1 MGAIP
6 QILDPIP
13 WVGGGYTPP
22 MPGRA
27 LADPKIRRAYIA
39 TKLVVFGVAAVL
51 TWPLAEA
58 IGPQAWWGL
67 AIFGVVLLALGA
79 AVLGMPARTGKVADD
94 RAQADDAPGSEPEQV
109 VELPVEDFIDLHN
122 FEPRDIPGVVDEYL
136 QAAHERGYREVRLI
150 HGRGIGVQRER
161 VRSVL
166 AKHPLVAE
174 FSDAPPDRGG
184 WGATIVRLKNGS

>member
-1 MGAIP
+1 MA
-6 QILDPIP
+6 
-13 WVGGGYTPP
+13 
-22 MPGRA
+22 GRA
-27 LADPKIRRAYIA
+27 IAEPKVRRAYIV
-39 TKLVVFGVAAVL
+39 TKVVVFGVAAVL

-79 AVLGMPARTGKVADD
+79 AVLGMPASRSASD
-94 RAQADDAPGSEPEQV
+94 RAGRIGDGDDTSAEPPEI

-122 FEPRDIPGVVDEYL
+122 FSPRDIPSVVDDYL
-136 QAAHERGYREVRLI
+136 RAAHERGLREVRLI

-166 AKHPLVAE
+166 SQHPLVAE

-184 WGATIVRLKNGS
+184 WGATVARLKDGP

>member
-1 MGAIP
+1 
-6 QILDPIP
+6 
-13 WVGGGYTPP
+13 

-27 LADPKIRRAYIA
+27 LADPKVRRAYIV
-39 TKLVVFGVAAVL
+39 TKVVVFGVAAVL

-79 AVLGMPARTGKVADD
+79 AVLGMPAPRSASAERSGI
-94 RAQADDAPGSEPEQV
+94 RDDASAEPAAL
-109 VELPVEDFIDLHN
+109 VELPIEDFIDLHN
-122 FEPRDIPGVVDEYL
+122 FSPRDIPSVVDDYL
-136 QAAHERGYREVRLI
+136 RAAHEQGFREVRLI

-166 AKHPLVAE
+166 SQHPLVAE
-174 FSDAPPDRGG
+174 YHDAPPERGG
-184 WGATIVRLKNGS
+184 WGATVALLKAGP

>member
-1 MGAIP
+1 
-6 QILDPIP
+6 
-13 WVGGGYTPP
+13 

-27 LADPKIRRAYIA
+27 LADPKVRRAYIV
-39 TKLVVFGVAAVL
+39 TKVVVFGVAAVL

-79 AVLGMPARTGKVADD
+79 AVLGMPAPRSASASAE
-94 RAQADDAPGSEPEQV
+94 RAGTRDDASAEPAEL
-109 VELPVEDFIDLHN
+109 VELPIEDFIDLHN
-122 FEPRDIPGVVDEYL
+122 FEPRDIPSVVDDYL
-136 QAAHERGYREVRLI
+136 RAAREQGFREVRLI

-166 AKHPLVAE
+166 STHPLVTE
-174 FSDAPPDRGG
+174 YHDAPPERGG
-184 WGATIVRLKNGS
+184 WGATIARLKDGP

>member
-1 MGAIP
+1 
-6 QILDPIP
+6 
-13 WVGGGYTPP
+13 

-27 LADPKIRRAYIA
+27 LADPKVRRAYIV
-39 TKLVVFGVAAVL
+39 TKVIVFGVAAVL

-79 AVLGMPARTGKVADD
+79 AVLGMPAPRSASAE
-94 RAQADDAPGSEPEQV
+94 RAGARDDAPAEPAEL
-109 VELPVEDFIDLHN
+109 VELPIEDFIDLHN
-122 FEPRDIPGVVDEYL
+122 FEPRDIPSVVDDYL
-136 QAAHERGYREVRLI
+136 RAAHERGFHEVRLI
-150 HGRGIGVQRER
+150 HGRGIGVQRGR

-166 AKHPLVAE
+166 SQHPLVAE

-184 WGATIVRLKNGS
+184 WGATIAVLKDGS

>member
-1 MGAIP
+1 
-6 QILDPIP
+6 
-13 WVGGGYTPP
+13 

-27 LADPKIRRAYIA
+27 LADPKIRRAYVV

-58 IGPQAWWGL
+58 IGPKAWWGL

-79 AVLGMPARTGKVADD
+79 AVLGLPARTGTLADD
-94 RAQADDAPGSEPEQV
+94 SARADDDTPAELAEV
-109 VELPVEDFIDLHN
+109 VELPIEDWIDLHP
-122 FEPRDIPGVVDEYL
+122 FPPRDVAAVVDDYL
-136 QAAHERGYREVRLI
+136 RAAHERGFREVRLI

-166 AKHPLVAE
+166 SQHPLVGE
-174 FSDAPPDRGG
+174 YHDAPPERGG
-184 WGATIVRLKNGS
+184 WGATIARLKDGP